1 MLLKLKG
8 NKKKEDKKV
17 AKVSK
22 FSKIEIA
29 FTIRIFK
36 NTAKG
41 TDHTLDI

>member
-17 AKVSK
+17 VKVSK

-29 FTIRIFK
+29 FTIRIFR
-36 NTAKG
+36 NSAKG
-41 TDHTLDI
+41 NEHSLDI